1 MIYMVVTAE
10 DSEQPSLGHGFE
22 DQTPGPHNVD
32 YFNAPFIWIKTSNK
46 NFNHALMHALY
57 VIQ

>member
-22 DQTPGPHNVD
+22 DRTPGPGPHNVD
-32 YFNAPFIWIKTSNK
+32 YFNAAFI
-46 NFNHALMHALY
+46 
-57 VIQ
+57 